1 MKRKL
6 ILTVLAAI
14 LVLSA
19 LSATACSTDKPGTV
33 GWEIPI
39 DNFMNKPDHSDE
51 IEVPAGDTFILKLGS
66 NLTTGFQWGEEAGV
80 SNGDVLKQTGYEFT
94 EPDTDKVG
102 AAGQEIWTFEALKK
116 GTTKVSMSYDRPWEG
131 GEKAEW
137 TYEITVT
144 VN

>member
-19 LSATACSTDKPGTV
+19 LSVSACSDKPGTV
-33 GWEIPI
+33 TWEVPI
-39 DNFMNKPDHSDE
+39 DNFMNKADHSDE
-51 IEVPAGDTFILKLGS
+51 IEVPVGDTFILKLGS
-66 NLTTGFQWGEEAGV
+66 NQTTGFEWGEEAV
-80 SNGDVLKQTGYEFT
+80 IEDTSVLKQTGYEYV
-94 EPDTDKVG
+94 EPDGDVVG
-102 AAGQEIWTFEALKK
+102 AAGQEVWTFEALKK

-131 GEKAEW
+131 GEKGEW

-144 VN
+144 VK

>member
-19 LSATACSTDKPGTV
+19 LSVTACSDKPGTV
-33 GWEIPI
+33 SWEVPI
-39 DNFMNKPDHSDE
+39 DNFMNKADHSDE
-51 IEVPAGDTFILKLGS
+51 IEVPAGDTFIRKLGS
-66 NLTTGFQWGEEAGV
+66 NQTTGFQWGEEAVIDDKG
-80 SNGDVLKQTGYEFT
+80 VLKQTDYEFV

-102 AAGQEIWTFEALKK
+102 ASGLEVWKFEALKK

-131 GEKAEW
+131 GEKGEW

-144 VN
+144 VK

>member
-19 LSATACSTDKPGTV
+19 LSVTACSDEPGTV
-33 GWEIPI
+33 TWEVPI
-39 DNFMNKPDHSDE
+39 DNFMSKPDHSDE
-51 IEVPAGDTFILKLGS
+51 IEVPAGDKFILKLGS
-66 NLTTGFQWGEEAGV
+66 NQTTGFQWTIEANIEDG
-80 SNGDVLKQTGYEFT
+80 SVLKQESHAYMG
-94 EPDTDKVG
+94 PDSDKVG
-102 AAGQEIWTFEALKK
+102 AGGQEIWEFNALKK

-131 GEKAEW
+131 GEKGEW

-144 VN
+144 VK

>member
-19 LSATACSTDKPGTV
+19 LSVTACSNKPGTV
-33 GWEIPI
+33 TWAVPI

-51 IEVPAGDTFILKLGS
+51 IEVPVGDTFILKLGS
-66 NLTTGFQWGEEAGV
+66 NMTTGFQWGEEAGI

-94 EPDTDKVG
+94 EPDTGTVG
-102 AAGQEIWTFEALKK
+102 AAGQEVWTFEALKK
-116 GTTKVSMSYDRPWEG
+116 GTTTVSMSYDQLWEG
-131 GEKAEW
+131 GEKGEW

-144 VN
+144 VK